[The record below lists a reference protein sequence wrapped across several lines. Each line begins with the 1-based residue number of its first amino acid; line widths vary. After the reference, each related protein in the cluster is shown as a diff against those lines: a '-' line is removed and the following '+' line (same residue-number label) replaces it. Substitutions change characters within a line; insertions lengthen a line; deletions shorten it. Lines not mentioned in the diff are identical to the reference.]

1 MRMSDHQKD
10 TEFLKRLIHC
20 EDSETSRQLES
31 RISEAE
37 TRERIVRCALA
48 QVAILAALAISG
60 LCYAAILLPD
70 FPQNRSQLI
79 LKIFLALALASGIS
93 LVTYLGVW
101 IRCRF
106 ALNGLRD
113 QCRDFISSA
122 LERGWDRLKT
132 IPFPG
137 TVQQPDSVVFRNQA
151 TGEDNVLTTA
161 PFRKAV

>member
-1 MRMSDHQKD
+1 MSDHQKD

-20 EDSETSRQLES
+20 ENSEKSRQLET

-93 LVTYLGVW
+93 LVAYFGVW
-101 IRCRF
+101 IHCRF
-106 ALNGLRD
+106 TLNGLRD
-113 QCRDFISSA
+113 QCRDFISAA
-122 LERGWDRLKT
+122 LERSWDRLKT

-137 TVQQPDSVVFRNQA
+137 TVQEADSELSRNQVR
-151 TGEDNVLTTA
+151 GQDNVLTTA
-161 PFRKAV
+161 PFRKAA